1 MRKLMITAILPV
13 ACLLSTQTTATPN
26 RVSDSAKIT
35 HVIDGNISEWKIEKF
50 ETDRETELMYS
61 IDHDATNLYLA
72 MKVPNQGTQ
81 MKMMMN
87 GMSLFLDKKGKRKEG
102 TGIEF
107 PIKKEGG
114 GRDFSGGG
122 VRGGR
127 GGGSTAT
134 PGAER
139 PDPKQMRENLAATMI
154 LLKTFGFDDQEDKTQ
169 LISTPNGISVAFD
182 WDDANNFYLE
192 YSVPISFLGTTAAL
206 NGKPL
211 GIGWKIN
218 GMALV
223 VTGSTTELVGVP
235 AGSTGGGRGGGGG
248 GGRGAGSGR
257 SAAQDFGNSSD
268 SRFKEQSIWTKYTL
282 TF

>member
-1 MRKLMITAILPV
+1 MRKLLITAILPL
-13 ACLLSTQTTATPN
+13 ACLLATQTMATPN
-26 RVSDSAKIT
+26 RVTDSARIT
-35 HVIDGNISEWKIEKF
+35 HIIDGNISEWKIEKF
-50 ETDRETELMYS
+50 ETDKETEVMYS

-72 MKVPNQGTQ
+72 MKVPNQGMQ

-102 TGIEF
+102 TGVEF
-107 PIKKEGG
+107 PVRKEVGGRNFPGG
-114 GRDFSGGG
+114 GA
-122 VRGGR
+122 RGSR
-127 GGGSTAT
+127 GA

-139 PDPKQMRENLAATMI
+139 PDPKQMRENLASTMI

-182 WDDANNFYLE
+182 WDDANTMYIE
-192 YSVPISFLGTTAAL
+192 YSVPLGFLGTTAAL
-206 NGKPL
+206 NGKPF

-218 GMALV
+218 GMAAV
-223 VTGSTTELVGVP
+223 VIGTTTELVGVP
-235 AGSTGGGRGGGGG
+235 GGSTGGGRGGGGG
-248 GGRGAGSGR
+248 GGGRGPGSGR
-257 SAAQDFGNSSD
+257 SASQDFGNTTD